1 LRERKLSY
9 FAVADA
15 WSSVLYFNRV
25 FFLIYSQVRDLEG
38 EIKVNADELKN
49 SEIYGRKLKTG

>member
-1 LRERKLSY
+1 
-9 FAVADA
+9 
-15 WSSVLYFNRV
+15 VLYFNRV